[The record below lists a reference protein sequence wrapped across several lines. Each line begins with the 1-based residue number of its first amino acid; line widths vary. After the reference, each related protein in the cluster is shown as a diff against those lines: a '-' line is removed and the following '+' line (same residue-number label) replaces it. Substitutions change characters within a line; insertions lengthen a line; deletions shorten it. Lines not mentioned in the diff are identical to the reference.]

1 MKKLRKLVLI
11 LGISGPVVVNL
22 SCSSA
27 LFSDARDAV
36 FGAVSMYIADT
47 TLEVLDGALNPGG
60 A

>member
-11 LGISGPVVVNL
+11 LGISGPAVVNL

-36 FGAVSMYIADT
+36 FGAVTTFITDT
-47 TLEVLDGALNPGG
+47 TLDVLSGALNPGD